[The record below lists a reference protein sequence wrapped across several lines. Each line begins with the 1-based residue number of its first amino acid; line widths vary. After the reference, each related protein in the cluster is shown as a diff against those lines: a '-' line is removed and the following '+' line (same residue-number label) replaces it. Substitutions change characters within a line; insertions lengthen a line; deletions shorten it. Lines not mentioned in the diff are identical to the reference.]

1 MLKSVPKY
9 FRICSRDFRNPSK
22 KSRMQNFRW
31 KKSRVQKIPDAKI
44 PGANKIPDA
53 KIPDAKKIA
62 EKNPGCTPVHPGF
75 FPGYIQPCVR
85 LTFCR
90 Q

>member
-31 KKSRVQKIPDAKI
+31 EKSRVQKIPDAKI

-53 KIPDAKKIA
+53 KIPDAEKIA
-62 EKNPGCTPVHPGF
+62 EKIPDALPCIRDFSRGIFNPVLG
-75 FPGYIQPCVR
+75 
-85 LTFCR
+85 
-90 Q
+90 